1 MGWSFLIAAT
11 FKIHTAWQDKR
22 DSAKIPAIFVSRRR
36 NAGPTRVEGDPV
48 RWLLQRGIGLRLIL
62 WVITA
67 AWAFSCVSYFVVV
80 GGDVEWLTIHYIN
93 KGVGF
98 ALKLI
103 FVGQTCSFFLE
114 ARRSGLLESVLC
126 TPVTDEQ
133 IMNAQWFHLRRLFLG
148 PGIVFLFPV
157 LLGSLTGMSRVG
169 GGNGVAYWLSTTTGI
184 GMGGMFILST
194 VTDFLALGWVG
205 LWLSLSMKKP
215 AYAPGVTVLLVLVL
229 PTLLVCIP
237 DIFLDVFFVAWAR
250 EKLERDFRRR
260 VSEQYAQTG

>member
-1 MGWSFLIAAT
+1 
-11 FKIHTAWQDKR
+11 
-22 DSAKIPAIFVSRRR
+22 
-36 NAGPTRVEGDPV
+36 
-48 RWLLQRGIGLRLIL
+48 
-62 WVITA
+62 
-67 AWAFSCVSYFVVV
+67 
-80 GGDVEWLTIHYIN
+80 
-93 KGVGF
+93 
-98 ALKLI
+98 
-103 FVGQTCSFFLE
+103 
-114 ARRSGLLESVLC
+114 
-126 TPVTDEQ
+126 
-133 IMNAQWFHLRRLFLG
+133 MNAQWFHLRRLFLG

-157 LLGSLTGMSRVG
+157 LLGSLTGMSRMG

-215 AYAPGVTVLLVLVL
+215 AYAPGLTVLLVLVL

-260 VSEQYAQTG
+260 VSEQYAQAG